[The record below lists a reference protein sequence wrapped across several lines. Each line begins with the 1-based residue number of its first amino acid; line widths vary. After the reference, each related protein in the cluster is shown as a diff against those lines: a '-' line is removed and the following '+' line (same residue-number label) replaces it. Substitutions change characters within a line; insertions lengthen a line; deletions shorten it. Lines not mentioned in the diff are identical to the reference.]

1 MMKKAGIIVL
11 IILAFFIIYF
21 LQANFFTWFNIFGI
35 MPNLFIILVLFI
47 GLFAGKKLG
56 IILGLIFGILLDLL
70 IGKSIGI
77 SGILFGAIG
86 LIAEYCDK
94 NFSKDSKL
102 TIILMVVV
110 TTIIYELG
118 IYLFTILKNGIEI
131 ELLSFVKIL
140 LIEILYNSLLIIILY
155 PMIHKLGYAI
165 ENTFKSKTIMTR
177 YF

>member
-1 MMKKAGIIVL
+1 MKKAGIIVL
-11 IILAFFIIYF
+11 IILAFFVIYF

-35 MPNLFIILVLFI
+35 MPNLFVILILFV

-56 IILGLIFGILLDLL
+56 LILGLIFGILLDLL

-77 SGILFGAIG
+77 SGILLGVIG

-102 TIILMVVV
+102 TIILMVIIS
-110 TTIIYELG
+110 TIIYEVG
-118 IYLFTILKNGIEI
+118 IYVFSIIKDGIVI

-155 PMIHKLGYAI
+155 PLLHKLGYAI
-165 ENTFKSKTIMTR
+165 ENIFKSKTIMTR

>member
-1 MMKKAGIIVL
+1 MKKAGTIML

-35 MPNLFIILVLFI
+35 MPNLFVILILFV
-47 GLFAGKKLG
+47 GLFAGKKIGL
-56 IILGLIFGILLDLL
+56 ILGLIFGILIDLL

-77 SGILFGAIG
+77 SGILLGAIG

-102 TIILMVVV
+102 TIILMVIIS
-110 TTIIYELG
+110 TIIYEAG
-118 IYLFTILKNGIEI
+118 EYAFTIIKDGIQI
-131 ELLSFVKIL
+131 ELLSFAKIL
-140 LIEILYNSLLIIILY
+140 LIEILYNSLLIIIIY
-155 PMIHKLGYAI
+155 PLIHKLGYAI
-165 ENTFKSKTIMTR
+165 ENVFKSKTVMTR